1 MEGVAMSLAQMAH
14 FERLSD
20 RVAPAAVLALG
31 VVLALAML
39 MVGG

>member
-1 MEGVAMSLAQMAH
+1 MSLAQLTNL
-14 FERLSD
+14 ERVFD
-20 RVAPAAVLALG
+20 RVAPAAVLSLG